1 MKTKINK
8 YYKKVVLILNY
19 KNKFL
24 FCKNTILFAPQKK
37 LPRKQ
42 KNNL

>member
-8 YYKKVVLILNY
+8 NYKKLLILNY
-19 KNKFL
+19 KNKFR